1 MWMATRSSSGFGH
14 EGSSLSSINF
24 QTNTSSSEM
33 GPYFGRSGALLGM
46 NMMSNNANS
55 GLVQNGYSSNSSLES
70 VSGLKVDAP
79 LASEWSTEE
88 QLRLEVGL
96 EKYKDKP
103 SIMKYIKIAA
113 TLPDKTVRD
122 VALRCRWMTRKRRKA
137 EEQNCGKR
145 FSYSKDKQVELTSS
159 IPSVSPSSMASYP
172 FLMPSTTS
180 SGKHIIC
187 EGCNLSG
194 NAFSLLD
201 QNVRAFSQ
209 IRANL
214 SSYKAHDNVD
224 LFYQARNNLIRIQN
238 DMNNM
243 PGLMS
248 QMPPLSVAID
258 DDLSAILFSNST
270 SVSSLC
276 CSLLYQKSITIL
288 YRGCSLVT
296 YILPN
301 LFQAVPFNSMQNG
314 GFHMKQEPFG

>member
-14 EGSSLSSINF
+14 EGSLSSINF
-24 QTNTSSSEM
+24 QTSASSEM
-33 GPYFGRSGALLGM
+33 GSYFGRSGGLLGM
-46 NMMSNNANS
+46 NMISNNVSS
-55 GLVQNGYSSNSSLES
+55 GLVQNGNYSLDS
-70 VSGLKVDAP
+70 VSGAKPDAS
-79 LASEWSTEE
+79 LASEWSAQE
-88 QLRLEVGL
+88 QFRLEDGL

-137 EEQNCGKR
+137 EELNCGKR
-145 FSYSKDKQVELTSS
+145 LSYSKDKQVELTSS

-180 SGKHIIC
+180 D
-187 EGCNLSG
+187 LSG
-194 NAFSLLD
+194 NAISLLE

-214 SSYKAHDNVD
+214 SSYKAHDNID
-224 LFYQARNNLIRIQN
+224 LFYQARNNLISIQN

-258 DDLSAILFSNST
+258 DDLSATLLSNST
-270 SVSSLC
+270 L
-276 CSLLYQKSITIL
+276 
-288 YRGCSLVT
+288 
-296 YILPN
+296 
-301 LFQAVPFNSMQNG
+301 AVPFNTMQNG

>member
-1 MWMATRSSSGFGH
+1 MATRSSSGFGH
-14 EGSSLSSINF
+14 EGSLSSINF

-46 NMMSNNANS
+46 NMMSSNANS
-55 GLVQNGYSSNSSLES
+55 GLVVQNGYSSNSSLDS
-70 VSGLKVDAP
+70 VSGLKPDTP
-79 LASEWSTEE
+79 LATEWSTEE

-96 EKYKDKP
+96 ENYKDKP

-137 EEQNCGKR
+137 EEINCGKR
-145 FSYSKDKQVELTSS
+145 ISYSKDKQVELTSS

-180 SGKHIIC
+180 D
-187 EGCNLSG
+187 LSG
-194 NAFSLLD
+194 NAISLLD

-214 SSYKAHDNVD
+214 SSYKAHDNID
-224 LFYQARNNLIRIQN
+224 LFYQARNNLISIQN

-248 QMPPLSVAID
+248 QMPPLPVAMD
-258 DDLSAILFSNST
+258 DDLSATLMSYST
-270 SVSSLC
+270 LA
-276 CSLLYQKSITIL
+276 L
-288 YRGCSLVT
+288 
-296 YILPN
+296 
-301 LFQAVPFNSMQNG
+301 PFNTMQNG

>member
-33 GPYFGRSGALLGM
+33 GPYFGRSGGLLGM

-55 GLVQNGYSSNSSLES
+55 GLVQNGYSSNSSLDS

-180 SGKHIIC
+180 SD
-187 EGCNLSG
+187 LSG

-270 SVSSLC
+270 S
-276 CSLLYQKSITIL
+276 
-288 YRGCSLVT
+288 
-296 YILPN
+296 
-301 LFQAVPFNSMQNG
+301 AVPFNSMQNG

>member
-14 EGSSLSSINF
+14 EGSLSSINF
-24 QTNTSSSEM
+24 QTNTSSAEM

-46 NMMSNNANS
+46 NMMSSNANS
-55 GLVQNGYSSNSSLES
+55 GLGQNGYSSNSSLDS
-70 VSGLKVDAP
+70 VSGLKPDTPPP

-96 EKYKDKP
+96 ERFKDKP

-137 EEQNCGKR
+137 EEMNCGKR
-145 FSYSKDKQVELTSS
+145 ISYSKDKQVELTSS
-159 IPSVSPSSMASYP
+159 IPSSSYP
-172 FLMPSTTS
+172 FLTPSTTS
-180 SGKHIIC
+180 D
-187 EGCNLSG
+187 LSG
-194 NAFSLLD
+194 NAISLLD

-214 SSYKAHDNVD
+214 SSYKAHDNID
-224 LFYQARNNLIRIQN
+224 LFYQARNNLISIQN

-248 QMPPLSVAID
+248 QMPPLPVAVD
-258 DDLSAILFSNST
+258 DDLSATLMSYSN
-270 SVSSLC
+270 L
-276 CSLLYQKSITIL
+276 
-288 YRGCSLVT
+288 GM
-296 YILPN
+296 
-301 LFQAVPFNSMQNG
+301 PFNTMQNG